1 MTRNIEDKVVF
12 GVCPGGEGD
21 GVPLVLLGIPKGAW
35 EYMKDGKTH
44 NFDLTKAGIP
54 VKLMLYG
61 GDSHSHCMK
70 MIEAHLSKQDLPYWT
85 RDAKIFQSSR
95 KGNTNTG
102 PGAKLGCGSG
112 AKPNG
117 ARVAAVLATPPAG
130 RSEVFHCGPLHGHE
144 CRKAGKI
151 LDFSRHM
158 LNGWF

>member
-1 MTRNIEDKVVF
+1 MTRNIEDKIVF

-70 MIEAHLSKQDLPYWT
+70 MIEAHLSKQDLPYLDQ
-85 RDAKIFQSSR
+85 RR
-95 KGNTNTG
+95 
-102 PGAKLGCGSG
+102 
-112 AKPNG
+112 
-117 ARVAAVLATPPAG
+117 
-130 RSEVFHCGPLHGHE
+130 E
-144 CRKAGKI
+144 
-151 LDFSRHM
+151 DFSIKPKGQH
-158 LNGWF
+158 